1 MLSARAANRRYF
13 TQAYQTGQHGWP
25 VEEPSPYT
33 AGFLKRLKRLTP
45 GGRLLDVGCGEGR
58 HAILAATLGFQV
70 TAIDF
75 EPMALKRAR
84 HFAKMKQA
92 GGIIFRKAD
101 ILRLPF
107 TNSCFDVVLDCGCLH
122 HQRKS
127 DWSAYKT
134 GILQALKPEGFYALS
149 VFSPQFPLFRGSGR
163 PWHIAQ
169 GAYRRYFTRVDIV
182 HLFGKDFEIMSL
194 LEQKGRNGGFWHAL
208 MKRRSQGE

>member
-1 MLSARAANRRYF
+1 MLDA
-13 TQAYQTGQHGWP
+13 
-25 VEEPSPYT
+25 
-33 AGFLKRLKRLTP
+33 
-45 GGRLLDVGCGEGR
+45 GCGEGR

-92 GGIIFRKAD
+92 NGIIFRKAD
-101 ILRLPF
+101 IPRLPF
-107 TNSCFDVVLDCGCLH
+107 TNSCFDVVLDYGCLH

-134 GILQALKPEGFYALS
+134 GILEVLRPEGFYVLS
-149 VFSPQFPLFRGSGR
+149 VFSPEFPLFRGSRR

-169 GAYRRYFTRVDIV
+169 GA
-182 HLFGKDFEIMSL
+182 
-194 LEQKGRNGGFWHAL
+194 
-208 MKRRSQGE
+208 